1 MKYNLMGDSDLS
13 VSALGIGC
21 WPFGGGY
28 WGDQSQEDVKR
39 VVHGAIDSGINF
51 FDNAEGYAGSE
62 ESLGNALGGKRSQVI
77 ICDKVGIKETD
88 QERTESLHAALTKLK
103 TDYID
108 IYMIHWPS
116 GDKQKVIDTLLLFD
130 QFRRE
135 GKIRH
140 IGVSNFGMQQMGW
153 IRDSGVKVIA
163 NQLCY
168 NIASRAIESAIWPM
182 CKESGYGVVGYM
194 PILQGLLTGKY
205 KNVSEV
211 PHNRT
216 GSRHFADNGINNA
229 VHKEPGVEV
238 ELFELVEQLTEI
250 SVRSGVS
257 ASQLSLAYS
266 INKGITST
274 IAGVRDLNQLA
285 HNNVAA
291 SLDLSAEVLAEI
303 DALSDDMN
311 RKLGDSPDYYVNRA
325 ESRIY

>member
-51 FDNAEGYAGSE
+51 FDNAEGYSGSE
-62 ESLGNALGGKRSQVI
+62 ESLGNALDGKRSQVI

-88 QERTESLHAALTKLK
+88 QERTESLHGALNKLK

-108 IYMIHWPS
+108 LYMIHWPS
-116 GDKQKVIDTLLLFD
+116 RDKQKVIDTLLLFD
-130 QFRRE
+130 KFRRE

-153 IRDSGVKVIA
+153 IEESGVKVIA

-168 NIASRAIESAIWPM
+168 NIACRAIESAIWPM
-182 CKESGYGVVGYM
+182 CKEVGYGVVGYM
-194 PILQGLLTGKY
+194 PIMQGLLTGKY
-205 KNVSEV
+205 KDTSEV
-211 PHNRT
+211 PYNRT
-216 GSRHFADNGINNA
+216 GSRHFADNGVNNA
-229 VHKEPGVEV
+229 NHREPGVEA
-238 ELFELVEQLTEI
+238 EMFELVDHLNRI
-250 SVRSGVS
+250 SARLGIST
-257 ASQLSLAYS
+257 SQLSLAYS

-274 IAGVRDLNQLA
+274 IAGIRDLDQLE

-291 SLDLSAEVLAEI
+291 GLDLSAEVMAEL
-303 DALSDDMN
+303 DALSNDIN
-311 RKLGDSPDYYVNRA
+311 HKLGNSPDLYVNRA